1 MNDLINPD
9 EENHDSVLEMLNDYN
24 LFPALKESELGVS
37 EYTKI
42 PFSRL
47 AALGSSFQPLT
58 QAVQT
63 AITGAGGSG
72 IYFVNTH
79 GKTMLHKNSTKN
91 FIGSLMN
98 RDGSVGGMGESAS
111 A

>member
-1 MNDLINPD
+1 MEDLMKSNNEQNGID
-9 EENHDSVLEMLNDYN
+9 LNDSN
-24 LFPALKESELGVS
+24 LFPVLKESEIGVS

-47 AALGSSFQPLT
+47 AALGTSFQPLT

-63 AITGAGGSG
+63 AITGTGGSG

-79 GKTMLHKNSTKN
+79 GKRCSRRTRQGIL
-91 FIGSLMN
+91 
-98 RDGSVGGMGESAS
+98 SARL
-111 A
+111 